1 MKLTIEIEMGN
12 AAFQDDPTLELSRI
26 METVAGKIS
35 RQLQREDGCICVAL
49 EIDDKLLDRN
59 GNTVGF
65 VKLEKQ

>member
-1 MKLTIEIEMGN
+1 MKLTIEIEMSN
-12 AAFQDDPTLELSRI
+12 AAFQENPTLELSRT
-26 METVAGKIS
+26 MDTVAGKVS

-49 EIDDKLLDRN
+49 EIDDKLKDIN